1 MLTQKSAEYHYSNQV
16 KRGTFVGE
24 LQSIGDVIDT
34 YKILNQNLKE
44 INYLGSYTSRIILK
58 QIFKS

>member
-1 MLTQKSAEYHYSNQV
+1 MLTQKSAEYYYSDQV

-24 LQSIGDVIDT
+24 LQRIGDVIDT
-34 YKILNQNLKE
+34 YKILNLNLKE
-44 INYLGSYTSRIILK
+44 INYLGPDTSRIILK